1 MKTNAAVCV
10 QMAGMAL
17 IAGVSWKCTLLI
29 LFYVLTLSWI
39 LCIAPDIREHED
51 NNLQLFCPSDVI
63 FQSDITSTC
72 IWAL

>member
-17 IAGVSWKCTLLI
+17 IAGVGWKCTLLI

-39 LCIAPDIREHED
+39 LCIAPDIR
-51 NNLQLFCPSDVI
+51 NTKIII
-63 FQSDITSTC
+63 FSFFVRRM
-72 IWAL
+72 